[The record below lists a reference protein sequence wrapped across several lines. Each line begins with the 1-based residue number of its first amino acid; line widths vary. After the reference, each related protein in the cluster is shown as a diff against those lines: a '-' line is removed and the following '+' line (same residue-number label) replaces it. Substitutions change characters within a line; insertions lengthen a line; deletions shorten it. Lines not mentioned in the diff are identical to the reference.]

1 MIILALIT
9 LIGTLAIGILSVN
22 RILIMERGSESVLR
36 ASIEEDYDENIK
48 NQVDN
53 AISMLDAVYAGYEN
67 GDYSYEEAETRGA
80 DLLRELRYGNGGYFW
95 ADTYDGENV
104 VLLGSA
110 TEGTNRMET
119 KDADGYQMVKEII
132 RVGQEPDGGYTDYV
146 FPKEGETE
154 SSPKRSYS
162 RAFEP
167 FGWGV
172 GTGNYIDYIDETVEK
187 ETQAMRENV
196 KTALIAII
204 GTGSLLI
211 VIVMAVCLYMA
222 FSLSKSFQVALTYI
236 GYITKGDFSQPL
248 PVQLENRR
256 DDFGILGERLENM
269 KCQIRDLIREVKNE
283 SYVIGEVVDTVKTNV
298 ITLNGNIEDVSATTE
313 ELAASMEETAA
324 SSDTIKSMSLEIEE
338 AAKNIANRSQD
349 GAQQAADIHERASK
363 AQNDTREQREHASRI
378 HNEIRESLTKALEA
392 AKVVQQIEVLSSA
405 IMEITNQTNL
415 LALNASIEAARA
427 GEAGKGFAVVATE
440 IGGLADQSKQTV
452 AQIQKVTEEVTS
464 SVAQL
469 SSDAEQLLAFVGNDV
484 VASYDMFDEV
494 ADAYNQDAGKIDALI
509 SDFSATSEE
518 LLASIDGVLDA
529 MEGIATATNEGA
541 KGTTD
546 IAQKTVEV
554 KSEADT
560 VTEEVGRCDQTA
572 QRLTEEISV
581 FIVD

>member
-53 AISMLDAVYAGYEN
+53 AISMLDAVYVGYEN

-110 TEGTNRMET
+110 TEGTKRMET

-132 RVGQEPDGGYTDYV
+132 RVGQESDGGYTDYV

-167 FGWGV
+167 FG

-222 FSLSKSFQVALTYI
+222 FSLSRSFQ
-236 GYITKGDFSQPL
+236 
-248 PVQLENRR
+248 
-256 DDFGILGERLENM
+256 
-269 KCQIRDLIREVKNE
+269 
-283 SYVIGEVVDTVKTNV
+283 
-298 ITLNGNIEDVSATTE
+298 
-313 ELAASMEETAA
+313 
-324 SSDTIKSMSLEIEE
+324 
-338 AAKNIANRSQD
+338 
-349 GAQQAADIHERASK
+349 
-363 AQNDTREQREHASRI
+363 
-378 HNEIRESLTKALEA
+378 
-392 AKVVQQIEVLSSA
+392 
-405 IMEITNQTNL
+405 
-415 LALNASIEAARA
+415 
-427 GEAGKGFAVVATE
+427 
-440 IGGLADQSKQTV
+440 V

-484 VASYDMFDEV
+484 VASYDTFDEV

-529 MEGIATATNEGA
+529 MEGIATATNAGA
-541 KGTTD
+541 EGTTD

-560 VTEEVGRCDQTA
+560 
-572 QRLTEEISV
+572 
-581 FIVD
+581 